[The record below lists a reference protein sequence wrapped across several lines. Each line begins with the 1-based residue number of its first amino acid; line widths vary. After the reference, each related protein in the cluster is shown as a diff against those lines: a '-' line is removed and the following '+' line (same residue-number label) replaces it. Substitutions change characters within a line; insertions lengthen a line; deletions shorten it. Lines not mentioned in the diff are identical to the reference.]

1 MENPEYPSPE
11 LIASIQHQGEKL
23 GYLVAQI
30 EKMFEKRVR
39 YDRHQATVRH
49 SQAGSANLRKWI
61 DGEITDEQLAEH
73 EALELQ
79 ATSDI
84 YDQIKAA
91 HTHNTNTLN
100 QMVLD
105 AISRGKEQADDLD
118 RNLEQILAEGES
130 NG

>member
-1 MENPEYPSPE
+1 VENPEYPSPE
-11 LIASIQHQGEKL
+11 LTASIQHQGEKL

-30 EKMFEKRVR
+30 EKMFEQRVR

-49 SQAGSANLRKWI
+49 SLANSDLMRKWMA
-61 DGEITDEQLAEH
+61 GEITDEQLAEH
-73 EALELQ
+73 EAAELQ

-91 HTHNTNTLN
+91 HTYNTNTLN

-105 AISRGKEQADDLD
+105 AINRGKEQANDLD
-118 RNLEQILAEGES
+118 RNLEQILSEGE
-130 NG
+130 N